1 MDSGFY
7 KLIVAQVV
15 GTVAILLALF
25 ALAITI
31 ALKF

>member
-25 ALAITI
+25 GLAITLL
-31 ALKF
+31 LKL